1 MEMISDIW
9 VNWFEGEENSYNVC
23 EFYEWRRHDF
33 IELLDQIP
41 LIKVEKP
48 LLDYIENDLQDLPQ
62 ELLKDV
68 RNKSVLCKNNQRE
81 IIEYCFIAT
90 DGERS
95 VVADTLGYAVPIRKS
110 RLIPRQESLILQKSE
125 KMDVAQ
131 YPIPYGGYRKK
142 EYHLLSLRPEL
153 MLGLTRK
160 ERQLKQLLFMALDQL
175 HASGNVEEMR
185 YWYTEWFPTKY
196 VASRSMN
203 FDYAWHELVSGMEHG
218 WSDKHNDLCERLIR
232 GQSYFEKL
240 WELEQGSKV
249 Q

>member
-1 MEMISDIW
+1 MEIVSDIW
-9 VNWFEGEENSYNVC
+9 VNWFEGEENGYNVC
-23 EFYEWRRHDF
+23 EFFEWRKHDF

-68 RNKSVLCKNNQRE
+68 RNRSVICKNNQRE

-95 VVADTLGYAVPIRKS
+95 IVADTLGYSIPVRKS
-110 RLIPRQESLILQKSE
+110 RLIPRQESSILQRAT
-125 KMDVAQ
+125 KMDIDH
-131 YPIPYGGYRKK
+131 YPLPAGCLQKK
-142 EYHLLSLRPEL
+142 EYHMLSLDPKC
-153 MLGLTRK
+153 MIGLTRK

-175 HASGNVEEMR
+175 YSSGNVEEMR
-185 YWYTEWFPTKY
+185 YWYTEWYPTKY
-196 VASRSMN
+196 SESRRMT
-203 FDYAWHELVSGMEHG
+203 FDEAWQGLILGMKKG
-218 WSDKHNDLCERLIR
+218 WSDKHSDLCERMIK

-240 WELEQGSKV
+240 WELEHGSKV